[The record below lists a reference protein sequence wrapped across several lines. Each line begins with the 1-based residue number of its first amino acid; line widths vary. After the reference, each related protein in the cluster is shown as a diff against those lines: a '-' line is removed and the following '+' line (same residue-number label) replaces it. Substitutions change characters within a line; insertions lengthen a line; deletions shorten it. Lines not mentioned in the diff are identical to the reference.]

1 MKQKLERNIAMT
13 FRVTEKERDMIRKRQ
28 EQTEIR
34 NMRSYLLKM
43 AIDDRVII
51 VDSDSVNEMNRLLS
65 NVSNNINQITKRV
78 NQTDNIYRND
88 LEEINKC
95 IEEVWVQQKDIL
107 KKFNK
112 ILDVA
117 YEVKKYKKSDLNMTN
132 NSVFFKH

>member
-28 EQTEIR
+28 EQSGIR

-43 AIDDRVII
+43 AIDGRVII
-51 VDSDSVNEMNRLLS
+51 VDSDSINEMNRLLS
-65 NVSNNINQITKRV
+65 NVSNNINQIAKRV
-78 NQTDNIYRND
+78 NQTGNIYKND
-88 LEEINKC
+88 LEEINNR

-117 YEVKKYKKSDLNMTN
+117 YEVKKYKKIGP
-132 NSVFFKH
+132 KYEQ